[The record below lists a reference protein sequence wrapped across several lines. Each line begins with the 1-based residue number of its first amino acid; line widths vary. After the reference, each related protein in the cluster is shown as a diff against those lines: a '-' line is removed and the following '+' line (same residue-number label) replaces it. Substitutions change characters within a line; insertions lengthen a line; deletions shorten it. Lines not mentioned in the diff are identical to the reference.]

1 MTNQIHSRSTSCPT
15 CRSPNSGVQAYKYH
29 RLSFLSKQDRSPFP
43 KHIPIKSC
51 QQCGH
56 LWSDSPYISTED
68 FFLPER
74 FHHPRYN
81 HDPSQVQTEFLY
93 ATHLRK
99 SLENSSIEPGDIAI
113 DLRALS
119 GRLLHELQSWF
130 QLGKTIGFDFHSVT
144 CNWAV
149 EQYNH
154 SMYKYDVGDPID
166 FLTRWIDQNPELKGQ
181 VKLVVQSHSILEWT
195 KNPVELVELM
205 LEILHPD
212 GIWAVYEQLYD
223 LFPKEICLSELFDPW
238 AKQYFSTSSFP
249 ALFDGRE
256 ISISCCLETTTRR
269 VYLVTKQDVPFQH
282 SPSTD
287 LQPLVDH
294 PRLEETSQS
303 RLWQGLLGKTR
314 GGFNTL
320 LHKIDDKVLTGNSIS
335 LTKRFTLTPNNTPA
349 LLPGDPIIDVL
360 VVSCGRPK
368 ALQKTLRF
376 FMRMCQSETRRFR
389 FIIHDDWIDSR
400 APAHEQCRNWIKQ
413 TQIFDEIHF
422 AEENR
427 GISRSVN
434 FLLSRL
440 QSDLYV
446 HLEDDMVFIRPIDFD
461 PLYQI
466 FSDFPKVNQIRFNR
480 TQTTPTIGAVSKIF
494 GKYRARM
501 FKFNE
506 TVLSMGSF
514 WSNQAQIARSDSPF
528 TRLMAAVD
536 GRFHERVFNIEFAK
550 NWLDP
555 LDSYTHLGT
564 FMYGPIGAAK
574 VVYEAGDV
582 SAHSIIQQSYPE
594 DNTLTIDRFRK

>member
-1 MTNQIHSRSTSCPT
+1 LDESQIQTENLFAGRLIQELK
-15 CRSPNSGVQAYKYH
+15 RSGV
-29 RLSFLSKQDRSPFP
+29 
-43 KHIPIKSC
+43 
-51 QQCGH
+51 
-56 LWSDSPYISTED
+56 
-68 FFLPER
+68 
-74 FHHPRYN
+74 
-81 HDPSQVQTEFLY
+81 
-93 ATHLRK
+93 
-99 SLENSSIEPGDIAI
+99 SSISKII
-113 DLRALS
+113 DLRMLS
-119 GRLLHELQSWF
+119 GRVLAEI
-130 QLGKTIGFDFHSVT
+130 GKAFGTNTRIGFDLYSVN
-144 CNWAV
+144 CDWARDQYGHQV
-149 EQYNH
+149 E
-154 SMYKYDVGDPID
+154 KYPVGDPIE
-166 FLTRWIDQNPELKGQ
+166 FLSRWIDSHQRHLGEIDLI
-181 VKLVVQSHSILEWT
+181 LQSQSILSLTSDPERFLNLT
-195 KNPVELVELM
+195 LKLLRPG
-205 LEILHPD
+205 
-212 GIWAVYEQLYD
+212 GIWASYEQNLD
-223 LFPKEICLSELFDPW
+223 RFPRQIFLHELFDPW
-238 AKQYFSTSSFP
+238 ATQHFSHHSFLR
-249 ALFDGRE
+249 LFSKKR
-256 ISISCCLETTTRR
+256 ISIQPGFHSSTRS
-269 VYLVTKQDVPFQH
+269 VYLIRHAEHPYLSPELQNENILDKHPQFTTKTDKRDWYGPRGRIKTLAITLRHKAEERLRFGNRK
-282 SPSTD
+282 PSLSENGLISTGA
-287 LQPLVDH
+287 PIVVD
-294 PRLEETSQS
+294 PRP
-303 RLWQGLLGKTR
+303 
-314 GGFNTL
+314 
-320 LHKIDDKVLTGNSIS
+320 VV
-335 LTKRFTLTPNNTPA
+335 
-349 LLPGDPIIDVL
+349 DVL
-360 VVSCGRPK
+360 IVSCGRLCP
-368 ALQKTLRF
+368 LQKTVAHFLKL
-376 FMRMCQSETRRFR
+376 CYSSTRRYR

-413 TQIFDEIHF
+413 TRIFDEIHF

-528 TRLMAAVD
+528 TRLMATVD
-536 GRFHERVFNIEFAK
+536 GRFNERVFNIDFAK

-582 SAHSIIQQSYPE
+582 SPHSIIQQSYPE